1 MTKPAANVSGP
12 RASRPYAPNYGIKA
26 PNEGSGLLPWSWAEE
41 RLHSCRNFYLATS
54 SPEARPHLMPLW
66 GLWLDGKFLFS
77 TGRQS
82 RKSKNLT
89 SNPRGVISTGNA
101 DEAVIVEGTVS
112 LLCDRDYRK
121 RFEKAVE
128 AKYNF
133 NVEAYAEEPVYVL
146 TPEKAFGLVEK
157 DFMGSAARWIWQ

>member
-1 MTKPAANVSGP
+1 MPETAAKDPTP
-12 RASRPYAPNYGIKA
+12 RASRPYAPNYGIKG

-41 RLHSCRNFYLATS
+41 RLQNCRNFYLTTA
-54 SPEARPHLMPLW
+54 SPNARPHIMPVW
-66 GLWLDGKFLFS
+66 GLWLEGKFLFS
-77 TGRQS
+77 SGKQS

-89 SNPRGVISTGNA
+89 ANPRCAVATGNA

-112 LLCDRDYRK
+112 LIRDRDYRK

-133 NVEAYAEEPVYVL
+133 NVEPYADEPVYVL

-157 DFMGSAARWIWQ
+157 DFIGGATRWIWQ